1 MAENKVTYR
10 IPKDKSSY
18 VFSYRHPLVKDA
30 SGYGKK
36 IQRGAGTSNE
46 SEMTKLAEQL
56 QTLISDERW
65 HHVSKRMEALEKFD
79 KRVVEA
85 FYDCMPNTIETNSAL
100 DVITLPSLED
110 GYANAALVGMSGC
123 GKTTLLRKMMGTMK
137 KGFPTTST
145 NRTTTCDMQIIRAK
159 VSQYEMAVQFVAR
172 NEVESDLM
180 DNLQDSIKYILT
192 KNKEAEDI
200 DDMELLLTI
209 LNHSEMS
216 TRLTYTLGMPE
227 VNDE

>member
-65 HHVSKRMEALEKFD
+65 HHV
-79 KRVVEA
+79 
-85 FYDCMPNTIETNSAL
+85 
-100 DVITLPSLED
+100 
-110 GYANAALVGMSGC
+110 
-123 GKTTLLRKMMGTMK
+123 
-137 KGFPTTST
+137 
-145 NRTTTCDMQIIRAK
+145 
-159 VSQYEMAVQFVAR
+159 
-172 NEVESDLM
+172 
-180 DNLQDSIKYILT
+180 
-192 KNKEAEDI
+192 
-200 DDMELLLTI
+200 
-209 LNHSEMS
+209 
-216 TRLTYTLGMPE
+216 
-227 VNDE
+227 

>member
-1 MAENKVTYR
+1 MEQLKRRKVLWQRTKLHIEYR
-10 IPKDKSSY
+10 KTN
-18 VFSYRHPLVKDA
+18 LVMFLVIGIHLLKMHLDME
-30 SGYGKK
+30 K

-123 GKTTLLRKMMGTMK
+123 GKTTLLRKMMGTTK
-137 KGFPTTST
+137 KGF
-145 NRTTTCDMQIIRAK
+145 Q
-159 VSQYEMAVQFVAR
+159 Q
-172 NEVESDLM
+172 
-180 DNLQDSIKYILT
+180 LQLIVLQLVICRSL
-192 KNKEAEDI
+192 
-200 DDMELLLTI
+200 EL
-209 LNHSEMS
+209 
-216 TRLTYTLGMPE
+216 R
-227 VNDE
+227 